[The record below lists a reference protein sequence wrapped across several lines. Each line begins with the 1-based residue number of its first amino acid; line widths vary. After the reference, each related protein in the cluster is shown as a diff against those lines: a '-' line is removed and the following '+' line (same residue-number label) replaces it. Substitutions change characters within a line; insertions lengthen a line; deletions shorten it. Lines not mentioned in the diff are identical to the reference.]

1 MNLRKIIINIIIAV
15 VVSLSVINIVG
26 IFFAKENP
34 YKALISYPFKY
45 VPVFLVILALDYL
58 AHAIR
63 TMIVVKS
70 MGYKITFF
78 QALENVFFNI
88 YFSFVTPMS
97 IGGQPFQIYHLT
109 RLGLSTYDATN
120 ITISRMFVGIM
131 IVFTVDIIFIN
142 KVIGILRGTVG
153 LGVVLLGFFVT
164 TAISILGFIAF
175 TNKKFLFS
183 IFRLIRK
190 ITRSEKL
197 KNKEEAALKWIENMS
212 DSTKTLFLKNY
223 WALILDWLLG
233 VIASVASPLLLKL
246 SIEAV
251 TTIRIPLSIIWGT
264 LTMLNTVVYYVPTP
278 GSSGSIEGFYQLV
291 LSHMYDSKSSMVGIL
306 MFRIITYYL
315 IVFLG
320 TVLIW
325 RVARY
330 KDEMMNDSSTNLT
343 DDSINTTGNQGGKKD
358 E

>member
-1 MNLRKIIINIIIAV
+1 M
-15 VVSLSVINIVG
+15 
-26 IFFAKENP
+26 
-34 YKALISYPFKY
+34 
-45 VPVFLVILALDYL
+45 
-58 AHAIR
+58 
-63 TMIVVKS
+63 
-70 MGYKITFF
+70 
-78 QALENVFFNI
+78 
-88 YFSFVTPMS
+88 
-97 IGGQPFQIYHLT
+97 
-109 RLGLSTYDATN
+109 
-120 ITISRMFVGIM
+120 
-131 IVFTVDIIFIN
+131 
-142 KVIGILRGTVG
+142 G

-197 KNKEEAALKWIENMS
+197 KNKEEAALEWIENMS

-330 KDEMMNDSSTNLT
+330 KDKMMNDSSTNLT